1 MIISKHLK
9 SQISFKKR
17 SANMDKY
24 GQFTYEDKGMIK
36 CGIQESK
43 RLFQTS
49 EKEYI
54 TISTTVFTDVEINPK
69 DLLDNR
75 EVESVTVLRD
85 AFGRIQGYESVLK

>member
-24 GQFTYEDKGMIK
+24 GQPTYEDKGMIK
-36 CGIQESK
+36 CGIQESN

-54 TISTTVFTDVEINPK
+54 TTTSTIFTDVEINPK
-69 DLLDNR
+69 DLLGGR

-85 AFGRIQGYESVLK
+85 ALGRIQGYESVLK